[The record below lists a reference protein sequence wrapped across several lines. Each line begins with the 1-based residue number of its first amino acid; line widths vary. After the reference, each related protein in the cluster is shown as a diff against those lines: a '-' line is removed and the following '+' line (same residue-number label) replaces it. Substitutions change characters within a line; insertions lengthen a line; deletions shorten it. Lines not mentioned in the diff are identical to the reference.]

1 MQSILTRVI
10 SLQLVSFKDA
20 FRTND
25 VTSQT
30 ISYR

>member
-1 MQSILTRVI
+1 MQSILTKRDTVI
-10 SLQLVSFKDA
+10 SLQLVSFKDE

-30 ISYR
+30 I